1 MKNFAKLFES
11 DRGQLLALRCAN
23 ENDAPCIRI
32 MAEPENFGLCEVA
45 INFSDTDAGYAS
57 AQKALDSMSVEAALK
72 ALQPL
77 FELTDIASAEVQAEN
92 ETSQP
97 PFNNEP
103 PSNIHQAQVVTIA
116 IKVPAGMELALGST
130 INVQGHEVSCQT
142 INWGTNSCMQ
152 ASALEQRLEA
162 ALGVLDDAGGNYL
175 DDYIDRLNEL
185 SDEGDLEE
193 LVNTTVNLY
202 GTF

>member
-1 MKNFAKLFES
+1 MMADPIKVTCKYSSGTYKTNKVQGQSASATQDAKCAVEALGRKLLPDQQFAVTQV
-11 DRGQLLALRCAN
+11 DN
-23 ENDAPCIRI
+23 ENWII
-32 MAEPENFGLCEVA
+32 
-45 INFSDTDAGYAS
+45 T
-57 AQKALDSMSVEAALK
+57 
-72 ALQPL
+72 
-77 FELTDIASAEVQAEN
+77 
-92 ETSQP
+92 TS
-97 PFNNEP
+97 
-103 PSNIHQAQVVTIA
+103 QVVTIA
-116 IKVPAGMELALGST
+116 ITAPVGIKLCST

-193 LVNTTVNLY
+193 LVNTTIDLH

>member
-1 MKNFAKLFES
+1 MMADPIKVTCKYSSGTYKTNKVQGQSASATQDAKCAVEALGRKLLPNQQFAVTQV
-11 DRGQLLALRCAN
+11 DN
-23 ENDAPCIRI
+23 ENWII
-32 MAEPENFGLCEVA
+32 
-45 INFSDTDAGYAS
+45 T
-57 AQKALDSMSVEAALK
+57 
-72 ALQPL
+72 
-77 FELTDIASAEVQAEN
+77 
-92 ETSQP
+92 TS
-97 PFNNEP
+97 
-103 PSNIHQAQVVTIA
+103 QVVTIA
-116 IKVPAGMELALGST
+116 ITVSAGIELALGST

-162 ALGVLDDAGGNYL
+162 ALGVLDDAGGSYL

-185 SDEGDLEE
+185 ADEGELEE